1 MKPETFKEIQAQ
13 REENAQW
20 LRCKVEPI
28 LQGVSRPAA
37 MAVFEVG
44 VDMDGVDITQWAFF
58 AQADGAAQARP
69 VRASTTPR
77 ASPRPSLDPTA
88 RVRRPAPSSIA
99 CATSSHRCKRSSEP
113 ASSRR

>member
-69 VRASTTPR
+69 GTGIN
-77 ASPRPSLDPTA
+77 DPE
-88 RVRRPAPSSIA
+88 
-99 CATSSHRCKRSSEP
+99 SEP
-113 ASSRR
+113 ETESGSDSEGAAPGAELDCMRNKLAQVQARL